1 MYIKIIEVDKSSGKY
16 EVVYENDL
24 GEVFEFEYEPDF
36 PKLETDDWKNEE
48 EEIEKVAMQ
57 DYKDNLYEQEHQNDL
72 LNESFSGWG

>member
-1 MYIKIIEVDKSSGKY
+1 MYIKITKVYKSPEKY

-24 GEVFEFEYEPDF
+24 GEVFEFEYQPDF
-36 PKLETDDWKNEE
+36 PKLETDDWESEE

-72 LNESFSGWG
+72 LNERLSGWG